1 MHVNTRPDARRS
13 DTFAAMSSE
22 GTTDTAPPRP
32 ARPNTWASAVR
43 PPPPDGFRYSH
54 RWILVPEADVLTRG
68 RNSRVWG
75 YNARTLSRLLGI
87 TTAKLQQAINA
98 GQFQPADLGSVIRW
112 TIEQMRPGDPKVG
125 ALPPLW
131 RAYDGFTM
139 LSISKAHRGATGTSK
154 LIPLAVQMPT
164 GPDAEEV
171 VRSLWGHRAKL
182 RGFNGSANALARLLL
197 ELDGI
202 DPAEFS
208 ATHRCIAGV
217 AKILLRL
224 VKHGVLTLDAETKLW
239 GWAPFPSTLAGVL
252 DGLRSEGFQ
261 QAEIVGRHI
270 AIERDLYSFQ
280 AAHRLLSY
288 MRTNRVRAS
297 ACGRDLRLW
306 IICNM
311 DRVMHGYKQRRIF
324 RRSTTSPDAP
334 AGSGPR
340 P

>member
-1 MHVNTRPDARRS
+1 MHVNTRPDAGRS
-13 DTFAAMSSE
+13 GTFAAMSSE
-22 GTTDTAPPRP
+22 GTTTNTTPP
-32 ARPNTWASAVR
+32 ARPNRWASAVR

-75 YNARTLSRLLGI
+75 YNARTLARLLGI

-98 GQFQPADLGSVIRW
+98 GAFQPQDLGSVIRW
-112 TIEQMRPGDPKVG
+112 TIEQMRPGDAKVG

-139 LSISKAHRGATGTSK
+139 LSISKANRGATSTSK

-164 GPDAEEV
+164 GPDAEDV
-171 VRSLWGHRAKL
+171 VRAVWGHRAKL
-182 RGFNGSANALARLLL
+182 RGFTGSARALARLLL

-208 ATHRCIAGV
+208 TTHRCIAYT

-224 VKHGVLTLDAETKLW
+224 VKHGVLTLDSETKLW
-239 GWAPFPSTLAGVL
+239 EWAPFPADLPGVLAG
-252 DGLRSEGFQ
+252 LRGAGFE

-270 AIERDLYSFQ
+270 CIERDLYSFQ

-297 ACGRDLRLW
+297 SCGRDLRLW

-324 RRSTTSPDAP
+324 RRSTTSLDAP
-334 AGSGPR
+334 ADSGPR